1 MIRVD
6 ALCKTFKL
14 YNSPADRLKEIVT
27 RRNYRHE
34 YRALQGV
41 SFEVERGMTLG
52 VIGQN
57 GAGKSTLLKILAGI
71 LLADSGKVEI
81 DGKIAGLLELGTG
94 FNFEFSGWQNIFLN
108 GSLLGMSKDEIY
120 SKLEQIIEFT
130 ELSDFIHRPLKTY
143 SSGMIMRLA
152 FAIAIHADPNA
163 FVVDEALS
171 VGDAYFQQKCTDSIK
186 QFKKQG
192 GSIIFVSHDMNAV
205 KMLCDRALLLDH
217 GMVIENG
224 NPEEV
229 VRTYNFLLAKK
240 SGGEEIK
247 IQDMKRSERK
257 SYGNFNVE
265 ITDIQVTNREG
276 VPADLFTSGEACNI
290 SIRLYATEY
299 IDDLTVGIL
308 IRDRFGQDIFGTNT
322 HHLTLPILLEK
333 NQSCKV
339 RYSIPE
345 LNIGPGNYTLSVAAH
360 GGATH
365 IETCYHWID
374 LVKSFQVLGDEEF
387 FFTGISRL
395 RPKAEV
401 LPYSTTKSP
410 IGTMS

>member
-247 IQDMKRSERK
+247 IQDMKRSELK

-322 HHLTLPILLEK
+322 HHLKLPILLEK